1 MAGGAVAGG
10 AGGAVLD
17 AWSASAAVAGGAVA
31 GGAEIDKNVA
41 NYYYYSSVFP
51 IISH

>member
-1 MAGGAVAGG
+1 VAGG
-10 AGGAVLD
+10 
-17 AWSASAAVAGGAVA
+17 AVAGGAVA
-31 GGAEIDKNVA
+31 GGAVVDAWSSQPASAEIDKNVA